1 MNDYTNFYQK
11 LHIESYYDNA
21 REERIRVLHVLF
33 LANINDLINSI
44 VHMRVTS
51 CILSF
56 LE

>member
-1 MNDYTNFYQK
+1 MNDYTNFYEK

-33 LANINDLINSI
+33 LANINDLINI
-44 VHMRVTS
+44 TVHMRGTS